1 MAATLYPRVASRKG
15 VRPKRTF
22 RAAVTRYL
30 KENQDKRSIA
40 DDALH
45 LRQLDK
51 FIGDLDLESVHMG
64 TLQPFIEARR
74 RDEVKAK
81 TINLGLGV
89 VRHILNVAASEW
101 VDEHGLTW
109 LAAAP
114 KIKLLKPSD
123 GRKPY
128 PLSPEEQKRLFAE
141 LPEHLRKM
149 ALFKV
154 NSGCRDAEVCGL
166 RWEWEVEVPELET
179 SVFVIPG
186 DRVKNGADR
195 LVVLNSVARS
205 IVDEQRGLH
214 PEYVFVYSQVCKA
227 GKALRAIL

>member
-1 MAATLYPRVASRKG
+1 
-15 VRPKRTF
+15 
-22 RAAVTRYL
+22 
-30 KENQDKRSIA
+30 
-40 DDALH
+40 
-45 LRQLDK
+45 
-51 FIGDLDLESVHMG
+51 MG
-64 TLQPFIEARR
+64 TLQSFIEARR
-74 RDEVKAK
+74 RDGVRAK

-101 VDEHGLTW
+101 VDDHGLTW
-109 LAAAP
+109 LGAAP
-114 KIKLLKPSD
+114 KIKLLKTSD

-128 PLSPEEQKRLFAE
+128 PLSADEQERLFAE
-141 LPEHLRKM
+141 LPEHLRRM

-154 NSGCRDAEVCGL
+154 NTGCRDAEVCGL

-214 PEYVFVYSQVCKA
+214 PEYVFVYSQA
-227 GKALRAIL
+227 ARRANSRSSGRSRP